1 MKFLLLIGLFLLTF
15 RVSAQITGF
24 ETGRLTI
31 IQDDKIDSLIQIRK
45 EVNKVYSNIYGFRIQ
60 IFMESGNEAVQKAEA
75 VIRMFKEQFPEI
87 PAYLTFGQPY
97 YRIRVGDFRNRIEA
111 EGFLHQAMTSY
122 NQAFVVK
129 EKIYYPQLKSSSNQ
143 NHDI

>member
-1 MKFLLLIGLFLLTF
+1 LLIGLFLVSV
-15 RVSAQITGF
+15 RVFSQHSGS
-24 ETGRLTI
+24 ETGQLTI
-31 IQDDKIDSLIQIRK
+31 IQDSKIDSLIQIRQ

-60 IFMESGNEAVQKAEA
+60 IFMESGNEAVQQAET
-75 VIRMFKEQFPEI
+75 VIRLFKEKFPEI

-111 EGFLHQAMTSY
+111 EGFLHQAITHY

-129 EKIYYPQLKSSSNQ
+129 EKIYYPKLKNSPNQ